1 MLFFSDSYKLNKKTE
16 PNDSGFLVAGQDYP
30 SFKQSLIQFHPIK
43 KPVNRLAFLSS
54 GDRTRTYD
62 LWVMSPASY
71 QLLHPAMLWDCKG
84 KKKSIRCKMFFKFFE
99 EC

>member
-43 KPVNRLAFLSS
+43 KPVNRLAFLSRHS
-54 GDRTRTYD
+54 GEKVERAILISQIGY
-62 LWVMSPASY
+62 
-71 QLLHPAMLWDCKG
+71 
-84 KKKSIRCKMFFKFFE
+84 
-99 EC
+99 

>member
-54 GDRTRTYD
+54 GNRTRTCD
-62 LWVMSPASY
+62 LRVMSPTSY
-71 QLLHPAMLWDCKG
+71 HC
-84 KKKSIRCKMFFKFFE
+84 SIPRFIRSP
-99 EC
+99 